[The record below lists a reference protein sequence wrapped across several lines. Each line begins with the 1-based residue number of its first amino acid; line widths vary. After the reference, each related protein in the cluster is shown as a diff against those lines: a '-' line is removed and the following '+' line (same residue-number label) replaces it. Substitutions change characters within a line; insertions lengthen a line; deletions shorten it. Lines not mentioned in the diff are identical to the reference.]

1 MQMSTSLQPFCNFSI
16 KYLTTKYSGQLIE
29 NRIFIHD
36 ILESRDLFSG
46 GYYGK
51 PLGVS
56 KPKNF
61 DFDSQLVL
69 DLIEGY
75 FLFLKNKLVIYK
87 HDGKL
92 ISLKEITNIC
102 KRQYTDFEVK
112 YMVFENLRNKGY
124 VVSPGIKFGC
134 DFAVYIHGPGINHA
148 PYLVKVLKP
157 SENIS
162 GVDIVLA
169 GRLATTVKKQFILA
183 IVYTEEKSIK
193 FVGFDWWKA

>member
-1 MQMSTSLQPFCNFSI
+1 MSAGFEFIYNSSV
-16 KYLTTKYSGQLIE
+16 KYLMTKYSGQLIE
-29 NRIFIHD
+29 NRIIIHD
-36 ILESRDLFSG
+36 ITESRNLFAE

-51 PLGVS
+51 PIGVS

-61 DFDSQLVL
+61 EFDSPLVL

-75 FLFLKNKLVIYK
+75 YIYLNNKIDIYRS
-87 HDGKL
+87 DGKP

-102 KRQYTDFEVK
+102 KKQYTDFEVK
-112 YMVFENLRNKGY
+112 YLVFENLRNKGY
-124 VVSPGIKFGC
+124 IVTPGIKFGC
-134 DFAVYIHGPGINHA
+134 DFAVYIHGPGIDHA
-148 PYLVKVLKP
+148 PFLVKVLKP
-157 SENIS
+157 NDEIS

-183 IVYTEEKSIK
+183 VTDISKKSIR

>member
-1 MQMSTSLQPFCNFSI
+1 MIKKIECIVNVRYRERTIKSSLLTTLAKQLLFFKGCNRRKKRKCMQMSTSLQHFCNFSI

-87 HDGKL
+87 PDGKL
-92 ISLKEITNIC
+92 ITLKEITNIC

-134 DFAVYIHGPGINHA
+134 DFAVYIHGPGINHT
-148 PYLVKVLKP
+148 PY
-157 SENIS
+157 
-162 GVDIVLA
+162 
-169 GRLATTVKKQFILA
+169 
-183 IVYTEEKSIK
+183 
-193 FVGFDWWKA
+193 W

>member
-1 MQMSTSLQPFCNFSI
+1 MI
-16 KYLTTKYSGQLIE
+16 KYLGQLIE
-29 NRIFIHD
+29 NRIIIQD
-36 ILESRDLFSG
+36 VLESRRLFRE

-61 DFDSQLVL
+61 EFDSQLVL

-75 FLFLKNKLVIYK
+75 YL
-87 HDGKL
+87 L
-92 ISLKEITNIC
+92 IENRLNICKPNGNPVSLKEITSIC
-102 KRQYTDFEVK
+102 KKQYKNFEFK
-112 YMVFENLRNKGY
+112 YIVFENLRKKGY

-134 DFAVYIHGPGINHA
+134 DFAVYIHGPGIDHA

-157 SENIS
+157 CEYIS
-162 GVDIVLA
+162 GIDIVLA

-183 IVYTEEKSIK
+183 IVNLEEKDIK

>member
-1 MQMSTSLQPFCNFSI
+1 
-16 KYLTTKYSGQLIE
+16 LTTKYSGQLIE
-29 NRIFIHD
+29 NRILIHN

-75 FLFLKNKLVIYK
+75 YLFLRNKLDIYK
-87 HDGKL
+87 PDGKL

-102 KRQYTDFEVK
+102 KRQYTDFDVK
-112 YMVFENLRNKGY
+112 YIVFENLRNKGY
-124 VVSPGIKFGC
+124 IVSPGIKFGC
-134 DFAVYIHGPGINHA
+134 DFAVYIHGPGIDHA

-157 SENIS
+157 SQSIS
-162 GVDIVLA
+162 GVDIVFA

-183 IVYTEEKSIK
+183 IVNTEDISIK
-193 FVGFDWWKA
+193 FIGFDWWKA